1 MKHKFF
7 IKGVFTRMLGFMMN
21 GKEVQELE
29 YLLKKELEELLLDL
43 GDYRIDG
50 LVRRAMEER
59 YKIVF
64 KMYGRFV
71 SPKELSKYIRKKS
84 QHV

>member
-1 MKHKFF
+1 
-7 IKGVFTRMLGFMMN
+7 MLGVMLN
-21 GKEVQELE
+21 GKESLEME

-43 GDYRIDG
+43 GDERIDG

-59 YKIVF
+59 YKIIF
-64 KMYGRFV
+64 KLYARFV
-71 SPKELSKYIRKKS
+71 TPKELSKYIRKKS

>member
-1 MKHKFF
+1 M
-7 IKGVFTRMLGFMMN
+7 IGLMLN
-21 GKEVQELE
+21 QKETLELE

-43 GDYRIDG
+43 TDERIDG

-59 YKIVF
+59 YKILF
-64 KMYGRFV
+64 KLYGRFV
-71 SPKELSKYIRKKS
+71 SPRELSKYIRKKS

>member
-1 MKHKFF
+1 MTHKFF
-7 IKGVFTRMLGFMMN
+7 IEGVFTRMLGFMMN
-21 GKEVQELE
+21 GKEAQELE

>member
-1 MKHKFF
+1 
-7 IKGVFTRMLGFMMN
+7 MLGFMLN
-21 GKEVQELE
+21 GKEVQEME
-29 YLLKKELEELLLDL
+29 YLLKKELEELLLDF
-43 GDYRIDG
+43 GDHRIDG

-64 KMYGRFV
+64 KMYARFV
-71 SPKELSKYIRKKS
+71 SPKELSKYIRKKQ

>member
-1 MKHKFF
+1 
-7 IKGVFTRMLGFMMN
+7 MLGFMLN
-21 GKEVQELE
+21 GKEVQEME

-43 GDYRIDG
+43 GDHRIDG

-64 KMYGRFV
+64 KMYARFV
-71 SPKELSKYIRKKS
+71 SPKELSKYIRKKQ